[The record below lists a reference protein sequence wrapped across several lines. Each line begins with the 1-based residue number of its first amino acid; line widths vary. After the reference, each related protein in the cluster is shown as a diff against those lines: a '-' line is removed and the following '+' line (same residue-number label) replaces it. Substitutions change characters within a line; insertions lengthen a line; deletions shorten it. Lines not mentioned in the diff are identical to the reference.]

1 MKLLLAADG
10 SKYTQKALQFIVG
23 HKRLKS
29 GDSEL
34 LVVYVQRLLPT
45 LLGSI
50 LSVEKTMELHEVDAE
65 KVFLP
70 IRKIL
75 EKNDV
80 AYRCISL
87 IGSIA
92 AKIVTIAKD
101 EHVKLIVMGT
111 HGRDFLGSAVMGSI
125 AQKVLAESTVPVLLV
140 K

>member
-1 MKLLLAADG
+1 M
-10 SKYTQKALQFIVG
+10 
-23 HKRLKS
+23 
-29 GDSEL
+29 
-34 LVVYVQRLLPT
+34 
-45 LLGSI
+45 
-50 LSVEKTMELHEVDAE
+50 
-65 KVFLP
+65 
-70 IRKIL
+70 
-75 EKNDV
+75 

-92 AKIVTIAKD
+92 SKIVTIAKD